1 MDEEEE
7 QASRTG
13 VIKGDTEKDNRRME
27 LEYRI
32 QELLGLSAEDLEPGD
47 EGAGLPRLGSF
58 GLSWLG
64 FSRNKIKDCD

>member
-32 QELLGLSAEDLEPGD
+32 QELLGLSAEDL
-47 EGAGLPRLGSF
+47 
-58 GLSWLG
+58 
-64 FSRNKIKDCD
+64 

>member
-47 EGAGLPRLGSF
+47 EG
-58 GLSWLG
+58 SWLAEIRELRAELARLQ
-64 FSRNKIKDCD
+64 SE